1 MLRLCATAKTR
12 RERGMTLIELM
23 IGLVIVSLLLM
34 LGMPSMALW
43 MKNSRIRTAAETLQ
57 NSLQAARAEAVR
69 RNQVVRVQLVDT
81 MGDDCNLS
89 TSGRYWVTNLGAGNN
104 AAASCGQEVGDSTD
118 AKILQKGPI
127 STATTISVTAS
138 QTVYAFNGLG
148 QQAATTNPTINPPSA
163 LTVQF
168 TAAEGSCV
176 KDGGDVRCLNVIVS
190 PAGQVR
196 MCDSAISTRGDAL
209 TC

>member
-1 MLRLCATAKTR
+1 MLSLHATASAKHA
-12 RERGMTLIELM
+12 RGMTLVELM
-23 IGLVIVSLLLM
+23 IGVVIVASVLA

-43 MKNSRIRTAAETLQ
+43 MKNSRIRSAAEVMQ
-57 NSLQAARAEAVR
+57 NSLQTARAEAVR
-69 RNQVVRVQLVDT
+69 RNEVVRVQLVDT
-81 MGDDCNLS
+81 IGNDCNLNAN
-89 TSGRYWVTNLGAGNN
+89 GRFWVTNLGAGNN
-104 AAASCGQEVGDSTD
+104 AAASCGQATGDNQD
-118 AKILQKGPI
+118 AKILQKGAL
-127 STATTISVTAS
+127 STATNVSVTAS

-148 QQAATTNPTINPPSA
+148 QQAATTNPTINPPNA
-163 LTVQF
+163 LTVEF
-168 TAAEGSCV
+168 TAAEGSCI